1 MPLIIFLRDNP
12 LDDQIAN
19 VEQLADMLRK
29 GGRVVLPT
37 ECEYGVVWA
46 PSHAL
51 ATLDPSL
58 HHPQS
63 INSSPNEPAATW
75 LAPDTHAV
83 QKALQLTSPIHRR
96 AVAKLAS
103 RGVRFILELQDL
115 SPNSIAGIPTGP
127 FHADGLVAF
136 MVPAWP
142 YTHTIIE
149 AVGTPLAFIP
159 IDQLGLGDAT
169 RAPAKADVEAIA
181 DAGPTTL
188 AKAPTT
194 IRLLKNGGYYVT
206 RTSTLSESE
215 VKARLGRTILF
226 VCTGNTCRSP
236 MAELLARHH
245 LRQSPPTLPTV
256 IQSAGIAAVDGSE
269 MSPEAAKA
277 LANQGVRDQFQ
288 GSTHLT
294 REMIRGAD
302 VILAMTR
309 GHARAIHE
317 LDPTADGRVFTLDPE
332 GKDIPDPIGGPLAL
346 YEATADRLTELIRRR
361 FAEIDQLDPDRLDP
375 HAPSDSHKRSTT
387 TRRGTTP

>member
-1 MPLIIFLRDNP
+1 MMPLVIFLRDNP
-12 LDDQIAN
+12 LDDQYAN
-19 VEQLADMLRK
+19 VERIADMLK
-29 GGRVVLPT
+29 HGNRVVLPT
-37 ECEYGVVWA
+37 ECHYGVVWM
-46 PSHAL
+46 PTHEL
-51 ATLDPSL
+51 AIDHPTL
-58 HHPQS
+58 HNPQP
-63 INSSPNEPAATW
+63 INPAPNEPPATW
-75 LAPDTHAV
+75 LAPSIQVVQAAV
-83 QKALQLTSPIHRR
+83 RLTSPVQRR

-103 RGVRFILELQDL
+103 RGVRFILELHDH
-115 SPNSIAGIPTGP
+115 SPDSIAGIPTGP

-142 YTHTIIE
+142 YSHKIVE

-169 RAPAKADVEAIA
+169 RPPTKAEVAAIA

-206 RTSTLSESE
+206 RASTISESE
-215 VKARLGRTILF
+215 VKAALGRTILF

-236 MAELLARHH
+236 MAELLARHELH
-245 LRQSPPTLPTV
+245 LSPPTLSTV
-256 IQSAGIAAVDGSE
+256 IQSAGIAAVDGSD

-277 LANQGVRDQFQ
+277 LANRGIRDHFQ

-317 LDPTADGRVFTLDPE
+317 LDPTADDRVFTLDPE

-346 YEATADRLTELIRRR
+346 YETTADRLHELIRHR
-361 FAEIDQLDPDRLDP
+361 FAEIDQLDPDRLE
-375 HAPSDSHKRSTT
+375 PSERPTT
-387 TRRGTTP
+387 TRRGQTP

>member
-1 MPLIIFLRDNP
+1 MPIVIFLRDNP
-12 LDDQIAN
+12 LDDQYAN
-19 VEQLADMLRK
+19 VERIADMLRH
-29 GGRVVLPT
+29 GDRVVLPT
-37 ECEYGVVWA
+37 ECHYGVVWM
-46 PSHAL
+46 PTHEL
-51 ATLDPSL
+51 ATIDPSL
-58 HHPQS
+58 HNPQPVQP
-63 INSSPNEPAATW
+63 SPIEPPATW
-75 LAPDTHAV
+75 LAPSIQVV
-83 QKALQLTSPIHRR
+83 QAALRLTSPIHRR

-103 RGVRFILELQDL
+103 RGVRFILELPDNN
-115 SPNSIAGIPTGP
+115 PDFIAAIPTGP
-127 FHADGLVAF
+127 FHTDGLLAF
-136 MVPAWP
+136 TVPAWP
-142 YTHTIIE
+142 ATHKILV
-149 AVGTPLAFIP
+149 AVGPPLAFVP

-169 RAPAKADVEAIA
+169 RPPTRAEAVAIA

-206 RTSTLSESE
+206 YASTLTESE

-236 MAELLARHH
+236 MAELLARHD
-245 LRQSPPTLPTV
+245 LRRSPPTLPTV

-277 LANQGVRDQFQ
+277 LANRGIRDQFQ

-317 LDPTADGRVFTLDPE
+317 LDPTADDRVFTLDPE
-332 GKDIPDPIGGPLAL
+332 GKDIPDPIGGPLPL
-346 YEATADRLTELIRRR
+346 YEATADRLHELIRRR
-361 FAEIDQLDPDRLDP
+361 FAEIDQLDPDQLDP
-375 HAPSDSHKRSTT
+375 PAPPDSPQRPTT
-387 TRRGTTP
+387 TRRGHTP